1 MDCLDFVGLDF
12 VGLNTSSFPLS
23 YYKDKGMYILRNDSR
38 DRFGTKLEKRFSQ
51 KEIREMMIEADL
63 EKIEFSKK
71 APYWVSI
78 GYKK

>member
-1 MDCLDFVGLDF
+1 
-12 VGLNTSSFPLS
+12 
-23 YYKDKGMYILRNDSR
+23 MYILRNDSR